1 MHLTFKPA
9 ALGDLM
15 NERIHALSIKAS
27 VVRNGGCPH
36 HIGKKKRTY
45 WLLDS

>member
-27 VVRNGGCPH
+27 VPDEDQTRPA
-36 HIGKKKRTY
+36 
-45 WLLDS
+45 